1 VESDLKQPAAAA
13 AAYAKAQQL
22 RPSARLA
29 AHLYQVR
36 LITHTPEPQQPL
48 EQWLAREPQSWPV
61 RNLLGEYYL
70 SVRQSSRAA
79 QEFKTVVAQDPNDVV
94 ALNDLAWALDQLRDP
109 GALAFAERAYHLA
122 PNVANV
128 NDTLGWIL
136 AHSGNA
142 AGAIDYLSRAAKLDP
157 NDSNVQYHLA
167 YALAKTG
174 HSAQAQQILA
184 KILSNREPF
193 DSRSEAQRLLMSIK
207 S

>member
-1 VESDLKQPAAAA
+1 
-13 AAYAKAQQL
+13 
-22 RPSARLA
+22 
-29 AHLYQVR
+29 VR

-48 EQWLAREPQSWPV
+48 EQWLAHEPQSWPV
-61 RNLLGEYYL
+61 RDLLGEYYL

-94 ALNDLAWALDQLRDP
+94 ALNDLAWALNQAGDP

-122 PNVANV
+122 PNIANV

-136 AHSGNA
+136 ARSGNA
-142 AGAIDYLSRAAKLDP
+142 AGAIEYLTHAAQLDP
-157 NDSNVQYHLA
+157 KDPNVQYHLA

-174 HSAQAQQILA
+174 HPGQARQILA
-184 KILSNREPF
+184 KILSSPEPF
-193 DSRSEAQRLLMSIK
+193 DSRSEAQRLLMSVK